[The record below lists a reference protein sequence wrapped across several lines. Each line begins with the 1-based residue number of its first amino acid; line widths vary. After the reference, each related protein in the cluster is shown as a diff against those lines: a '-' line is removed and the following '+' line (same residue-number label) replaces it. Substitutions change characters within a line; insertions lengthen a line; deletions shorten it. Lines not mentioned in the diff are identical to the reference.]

1 MPAFDLRGIKIAT
14 YANNNGTV
22 TYTSPQTAG
31 DAMTA
36 DIEMQFAEG
45 RLYAEGR
52 LAEAIREATGGSI
65 SLGVKYIPDAAKKVM
80 FGATDKSR
88 AVSGTTVT
96 GLEYTANDSPKYVG
110 VAFYCPD
117 MVDGV
122 KKYTCVFVKKCLFS
136 PPAMNFT
143 TKGETI
149 QFSTP
154 TTVGQFL
161 PDDSTSARI
170 LETAVVDTVAKA
182 QAWVTAVLA

>member
-14 YANNNGTV
+14 YVNTSGTI
-22 TYTSPQTAG
+22 TYTGAQSAG

-36 DIEMQFAEG
+36 NVEMTFAEG

-80 FGATDKSR
+80 FGASDKSHT
-88 AVSGTTVT
+88 VSGTTVT

-110 VAFYCPD
+110 VAFYAPD
-117 MVDGV
+117 MIDGV

-136 PPAMNFT
+136 PPAMAYT

-149 QFSTP
+149 TFSTP
-154 TTVGQFL
+154 TTTGEFL
-161 PDDSTSARI
+161 PDDSTTARI